1 MCVYIVRM
9 FKVFHLLFP
18 LTSTFSQII
27 SFYMVRII
35 TLKDAMPSLLNN
47 LYCSICMWILCK
59 RPDGYKYTILFRN
72 MIHVFR
78 PNFPVWFINFILFFF
93 SVISSNLS
101 SSLYT
106 TLKFNMY
113 VLHSI
118 QNQGLFVAVVSQ
130 PTYLS

>member
-1 MCVYIVRM
+1 MKNGHRIQNKNILTIQYTFIAYMCVYVYVVRM

-27 SFYMVRII
+27 SFHMVRII

-59 RPDGYKYTILFRN
+59 RPDGNKYTILFRN

-78 PNFPVWFINFILFFF
+78 PNFPVWFINFILFF
-93 SVISSNLS
+93 L
-101 SSLYT
+101 
-106 TLKFNMY
+106 
-113 VLHSI
+113 
-118 QNQGLFVAVVSQ
+118 LFLLTQAALFTQ
-130 PTYLS
+130 H